1 MRLRQIAI
9 AAWLASLPFSG
20 MAAAA
25 INPIT
30 LIIQNESGGNP
41 TAQNAT
47 TTASG
52 LFQDT
57 NSTWAEAL
65 AACNCGT
72 TAQYPT
78 AASAPSSVQI
88 AANDAL
94 INQNG
99 LSDWLCAD
107 CDPAF
112 AAQVAADGGVGAF
125 QTSDLDTNPADFAST
140 DTAGGLADFL
150 AANGAGVT
158 ETGVDETG
166 QPTGAIAGTGAAANA
181 AGVGGATG
189 GLTGGL
195 TTPPALTTN
204 VPDMPPPTSG
214 VLDQIV
220 QAFGNATSGWQA
232 ALAKIATDLFWLLAA
247 IEFFIMIIGLILQGE
262 RPNWWDVA
270 STIIYWLFPIGLFW
284 WLLQNGS
291 TYAADIINSM
301 RQAGAAVG
309 GDAITPSAILSA
321 GIALVSQVWQYTHVF
336 FHPAVLGAEMIA
348 LAVIM
353 VCFALTAVWMA
364 ATLIEAYFIIGAS
377 ALFLAFGGLRWSRQI
392 AISVLLF
399 CLGIG
404 AKLFAM
410 EAIVAIATSYIQR
423 WMYSTA
429 EIGFQGLFT
438 LMGFAIFLAALA
450 KTVPDTMQRV
460 ILSMPMSLAHYSQPL
475 GQARAT
481 AAMVAAPVLA
491 GASFGALAW
500 QAIMHAAEQQ
510 AASNQQ
516 NQTGIARSLQLA
528 ESATGAVARAAGAEI
543 GARLGGLGRGGVGAS
558 TVRMAQNVAQQ
569 RRIASAQRSL
579 AQSAS
584 NNNTSGGGT
593 P

>member
-20 MAAAA
+20 TAAAA
-25 INPIT
+25 INPIP
-30 LIIQNESGGNP
+30 LIIQNESSGNP
-41 TAQNAT
+41 TAQNAE

-52 LFQDT
+52 LFQDIS
-57 NSTWAEAL
+57 STWAEAL

-99 LSDWLCAD
+99 LSDWLCAG

-112 AAQVAADGGVGAF
+112 AAQVAAAGGVGAF
-125 QTSDLDTNPADFAST
+125 QTSGLDTNPADFAST
-140 DTAGGLADFL
+140 DTAVGLADFL
-150 AANGAGVT
+150 AANGAGAT

-181 AGVGGATG
+181 AVVGGATG

-204 VPDMPPPTSG
+204 VPDAPPPTSG

-232 ALAKIATDLFWLLAA
+232 ALATIATHLFWLLAA
-247 IEFFIMIIGLILQGE
+247 IEFFVMIIGLILQGE
-262 RPNWWDVA
+262 RPNWWDVV

-364 ATLIEAYFIIGAS
+364 ATLIEAYFIIRGLGLVFGFWRAALVASDRHQRAAVLSRDWGQAVRDGSNRGDCHELYPAVDVLDRRDRVSGPVHANGLCDLPGGAGQDRARHDAAGHPVDANVIGALQPANKPSDECGSARRWHRCGSGRFWHLGRAGIDTCRRAADRFRPAGAERYRAQPAICRGRYRSRRPRRRRRDRGAS
-377 ALFLAFGGLRWSRQI
+377 GRVRSRWAR
-392 AISVLLF
+392 
-399 CLGIG
+399 CLDSADG
-404 AKLFAM
+404 A
-410 EAIVAIATSYIQR
+410 EC
-423 WMYSTA
+423 
-429 EIGFQGLFT
+429 
-438 LMGFAIFLAALA
+438 
-450 KTVPDTMQRV
+450 
-460 ILSMPMSLAHYSQPL
+460 
-475 GQARAT
+475 RAT
-481 AAMVAAPVLA
+481 APHCCSTA
-491 GASFGALAW
+491 GKSVR
-500 QAIMHAAEQQ
+500 EQ
-510 AASNQQ
+510 
-516 NQTGIARSLQLA
+516 
-528 ESATGAVARAAGAEI
+528 
-543 GARLGGLGRGGVGAS
+543 
-558 TVRMAQNVAQQ
+558 
-569 RRIASAQRSL
+569 
-579 AQSAS
+579 
-584 NNNTSGGGT
+584 
-593 P
+593 

>member
-20 MAAAA
+20 TAAAA
-25 INPIT
+25 INPIP
-30 LIIQNESGGNP
+30 LIIQNGSSGNP
-41 TAQNAT
+41 TAQNAE

-57 NSTWAEAL
+57 SSTWAEAL

-72 TAQYPT
+72 RAQYPT

-99 LSDWLCAD
+99 LSDWLCAG
-107 CDPAF
+107 CDPTF

-125 QTSDLDTNPADFAST
+125 QTSGLDTNPADFAST

-158 ETGVDETG
+158 ETGIDETG

-181 AGVGGATG
+181 AGIGRTTG

-204 VPDMPPPTSG
+204 VPDAPPPTSG

-220 QAFGNATSGWQA
+220 RAFGNATSGWQA

-247 IEFFIMIIGLILQGE
+247 IEFFVMIIGLILQGE

-460 ILSMPMSLAHYSQPL
+460 ILSMPMSLAHYSQPIQ
-475 GQARAT
+475 QAQST
-481 AAMVAAPVLA
+481 AATIGAGVAGVA
-491 GASFGALAW
+491 GSGTLAW
-500 QAIMHAAEQQ
+500 QLIKHAAEVD
-510 AASNQQ
+510 AAGNNQGQ
-516 NQTGIARSLQLA
+516 STPARALQFA
-528 ESATGAVARAAGAEI
+528 GNMGGAAARAAGSEI
-543 GARLGGLGRGGVGAS
+543 GARLGGFARGGPGAS
-558 TVRMAQNVAQQ
+558 VVRMAQNVAQQ
-569 RRIASAQRSL
+569 RRIAAAQRS
-579 AQSAS
+579 QS
-584 NNNTSGGGT
+584 NTTTSGGA